1 VSRSLPAERRRR
13 ILELVAERGAVR
25 VAELVELLGVS
36 EFTVRRD
43 LAALA
48 ALGALERSHGG
59 AVPPGGRLPPI
70 LPVERSGA
78 KRAIG
83 RAAAALVQPG
93 ETLFLNGGSTT
104 LEVFR
109 HLAVPVTVIT
119 NNVLAA
125 LEPARDVELILLGGH
140 VRPDPTG
147 RTVVG
152 PFATELLRRTFA
164 TRAVLG
170 VGGVSAEAGVTT
182 PVAAEAEIATW
193 MIEHT
198 RGPVVVV
205 ADRSKLGA
213 VTDFA
218 VCPLERVDVL
228 VTDAEPPR
236 AEALALER
244 TQVIVAPA
252 EHRTARRPDEPDF
265 AR

>member
-1 VSRSLPAERRRR
+1 
-13 ILELVAERGAVR
+13 
-25 VAELVELLGVS
+25 
-36 EFTVRRD
+36 
-43 LAALA
+43 
-48 ALGALERSHGG
+48 
-59 AVPPGGRLPPI
+59 
-70 LPVERSGA
+70 
-78 KRAIG
+78 
-83 RAAAALVQPG
+83 
-93 ETLFLNGGSTT
+93 
-104 LEVFR
+104 
-109 HLAVPVTVIT
+109 
-119 NNVLAA
+119 
-125 LEPARDVELILLGGH
+125 
-140 VRPDPTG
+140 
-147 RTVVG
+147 
-152 PFATELLRRTFA
+152 
-164 TRAVLG
+164 
-170 VGGVSAEAGVTT
+170 
-182 PVAAEAEIATW
+182 